1 MQLYLDA
8 SRDSCLIP
16 IIFIYVTVNCFC
28 KSCMP
33 NMGHIIWLFD
43 NKSEQF
49 CMLPSMIQNISFNT
63 FPSDGGWRKQNSFQ
77 NFIAGGC
84 GGVSATLVGHPFDT
98 IKVMTQ

>member
-1 MQLYLDA
+1 
-8 SRDSCLIP
+8 
-16 IIFIYVTVNCFC
+16 
-28 KSCMP
+28 
-33 NMGHIIWLFD
+33 
-43 NKSEQF
+43 
-49 CMLPSMIQNISFNT
+49 MLPSMIQNISFNT